1 MDELNPEHDG
11 AFPDKVVTDNLADVV
26 REQYHDTKGI
36 VTVPMLFCRV
46 KLRGEKMKK
55 SILRSGALFLAGAV
69 AMGAVYT
76 VIPHKQAQAPVA
88 NSNDKFSM
96 VTVPILETFNQ
107 EAVFVLNNLTGV
119 LVGSVINEQT
129 GKFTHRYLRNVA
141 ADFNTGNTPEP
152 KYSIVTGPVNLR
164 GSGGVQ
170 PAYGVIY
177 VAELS
182 SGAVIAYAF
191 NRPTNRN
198 AGATMEIAKLDFF
211 QFADSV
217 GK

>member
-1 MDELNPEHDG
+1 
-11 AFPDKVVTDNLADVV
+11 
-26 REQYHDTKGI
+26 
-36 VTVPMLFCRV
+36 
-46 KLRGEKMKK
+46 MKK

-69 AMGAVYT
+69 AMAAVYT
-76 VIPHKQAQAPVA
+76 VVPQRTAQAPVA
-88 NSNDKFSM
+88 NGNDKFSM

-129 GKFTHRYLRNVA
+129 GKFSHRYLHNVA

-152 KYSIVTGPVNLR
+152 KYAIVTGPVNLR

-198 AGATMEIAKLDFF
+198 AGATMELAKLDFF

>member
-1 MDELNPEHDG
+1 
-11 AFPDKVVTDNLADVV
+11 
-26 REQYHDTKGI
+26 
-36 VTVPMLFCRV
+36 
-46 KLRGEKMKK
+46 MKK
-55 SILRSGALFLAGAV
+55 SILRSGALFLAGAF
-69 AMGAVYT
+69 AMAAVYT
-76 VIPHKQAQAPVA
+76 VVPQRTAQAPVA
-88 NSNDKFSM
+88 NGNDKFSM

-107 EAVFVLNNLTGV
+107 EAVFVLNNLTGD

-129 GKFTHRYLRNVA
+129 GKFSHRYFHKVA

-152 KYSIVTGPVNLR
+152 KYAIVTGPVNLR

-198 AGATMEIAKLDFF
+198 AGSTMELAKLDFF
-211 QFADSV
+211 QFAESV